1 MGVSG
6 GGEGEPGRM
15 AEVGAGG
22 VGREG
27 GVRNAVFAK
36 HGSEYGRPGRSK
48 VITREGTTTF
58 VAARGRMPRLPW
70 KVSALRLEP

>member
-6 GGEGEPGRM
+6 GGEGDDGGGE
-15 AEVGAGG
+15 EAGG
-22 VGREG
+22 EG
-27 GVRNAVFAK
+27 AVRNAVFAK

-58 VAARGRMPRLPW
+58 VAARGWMPRLPW